1 MRIVV
6 ALPVNDRHKALFL
19 AAAPGAELVYC
30 VDGVVS
36 RELAA
41 SADVIIGNIAPEL
54 VRNTQRLKWLQ
65 LSFAGTEGFC
75 DPGALPEHVL
85 LTNATGAY
93 GMAISEHMIGMLF
106 MLQKHLHRYYDQ
118 QRECHWERLEPM
130 TVVDGSTTLV
140 IGLGDIGQTFGRK
153 MAALGSTV
161 IGIRKSKAPKPD
173 WLREQYT
180 MDDLAD
186 VIGQADIVA
195 MSLPGYEATR
205 HVINGDILRCMK
217 PNGVIINVGRGMSID
232 TMALCDA
239 LNEGRIGGACLD
251 VTEPEPLPPDHP
263 LWRAKNVLI
272 TPHASGGFALAPTLD
287 KTVALSAQNLEHFMN
302 GKPLENVIDRSTGYV
317 RRPY

>member
-1 MRIVV
+1 MRIIV
-6 ALPVNDRHKALFL
+6 ALPVNVRHREMFS
-19 AAAPGAELVYC
+19 AAASGAELIYC

-36 RELAA
+36 QELAE

-75 DPGALPEHVL
+75 GPGTLPEHVL

-118 QRECHWERLEPM
+118 QKECHWERLEPM

-180 MDDLAD
+180 MDALAD

-205 HVINGDILRCMK
+205 HVINGDILSRMK
-217 PNGVIINVGRGMSID
+217 PNAVIINVGRGMSID
-232 TMALCDA
+232 TMALCEA

-287 KTVALSAQNLEHFMN
+287 KIVALSARNLERFLK
-302 GKPLENVIDRSTGYV
+302 GEPLENVIDRSTGYV
-317 RRPY
+317 RRSY